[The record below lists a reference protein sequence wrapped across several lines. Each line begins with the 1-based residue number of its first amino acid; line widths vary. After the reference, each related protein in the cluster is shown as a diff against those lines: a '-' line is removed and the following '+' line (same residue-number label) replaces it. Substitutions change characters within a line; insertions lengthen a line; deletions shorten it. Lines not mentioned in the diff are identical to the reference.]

1 MHKEQQSNLVAS
13 NNKRICVFSQRHLQQ
28 LLSACGD
35 YEFEDLLC
43 KFDNVDI
50 LTAQPSY
57 GFKTTR
63 RITKHIARRT
73 SIAFLNPGVKIHRI
87 DKDYELFFAKFL
99 LQQDLLSLNAIK
111 KWKERCRV
119 TVCWLA
125 EVWADDVV
133 KWKAYA
139 KILSQ
144 FDYVILNCSA
154 SVKPMQDLIKRPCL
168 YVPPGIDAI
177 KFCPYPNPPLRSV
190 DVYSIGRN
198 SKVTHKA
205 LLKMAEQTEIFYIY
219 DTINRK
225 ETAWPAEHRSLIAN
239 IAKRSRYF
247 LVNPAKIDRR
257 LETGQQSEIGFRYFE
272 GAAAGTVMIGEHPE
286 TDVFKEHFGWP
297 DSVIHVPFD
306 SLDIAEILADLDSQP
321 QRLAKARINNII
333 QSLLHHDWAYR
344 WNTILNIADLK
355 PSVAL
360 TERLDYLKKLAEH
373 IKSDPTTLN
382 KSQDTDSEDDTFI
395 DTNTENRSKKR
406 GRINKQYML
415 DNFK

>member
-1 MHKEQQSNLVAS
+1 MILHILIVQGRLMHKELQSSLDVRND
-13 NNKRICVFSQRHLQQ
+13 KRVCVFSQRYLQQ

-43 KFDNVDI
+43 KLDNVDI
-50 LTAQPSY
+50 ITAQPSH
-57 GFKTTR
+57 GFKTIR
-63 RITKHIARRT
+63 RITNQLARRT
-73 SIAFLNPGVKIHRI
+73 SVACLNPGVKNHTI
-87 DKDYELFFAKFL
+87 DKEYELFFAKFL
-99 LQQDLLSLNAIK
+99 VPRDLLSLNALK

-125 EVWADDVV
+125 EVWADDVG
-133 KWKAYA
+133 KWKGYA

-144 FDYVILNCSA
+144 FDYVILNCAA
-154 SVKPMQDLIKRPCL
+154 SVKPMQDLIKRPCF

-198 SKVTHKA
+198 SQVTHKA
-205 LLKMAEQTEIFYIY
+205 LLKMAEQKEIFYIY
-219 DTINRK
+219 DTIIRK
-225 ETAWPAEHRSLIAN
+225 ETARPAEHRSLIAN

-247 LVNPAKIDRR
+247 LVNPAKINRR

-286 TDVFKEHFGWP
+286 IGAFTEHFGWS

-306 SLDIAEILADLDSQP
+306 SLNIAEILAELDSQP
-321 QRLAKARINNII
+321 KRLEKARKNNVI
-333 QSLLHHDWAYR
+333 QSLLYHDWAYR
-344 WNTILNIADLK
+344 WNAILNIADLK
-355 PSVAL
+355 PDVAL
-360 TERLDYLKKLAEH
+360 TERLDYLKKLAKN

-382 KSQDTDSEDDTFI
+382 KSQDTDKCT
-395 DTNTENRSKKR
+395 
-406 GRINKQYML
+406 QYFHR
-415 DNFK
+415 D